1 MKTSRI
7 LRLALNTIFSL
18 AALAVLPARG
28 DAATPPMYSVT
39 DMGPLIFGNVTN
51 AVMGMSNSGL
61 VLVNDDGRA
70 RLYWTNGTGVIRDLA
85 LDSRLPTACGFTAP
99 LEVDGGGIS
108 HNGKV
113 VVTAAQTEDFGF
125 GSHCIAVLS
134 HPGQSPGTWR
144 FEQTL
149 GFKDAATGVNDA
161 GQVIGEL
168 DDGLVGF
175 GPGCNFGQFPVPG
188 FISADAINDSGQI
201 AGTSDLG
208 AELCTAGV
216 WQVLPDFSGGDN
228 LDASAINNKGEV
240 VGDSIVSGVLH
251 GFLYRAG
258 NTVDLGANVFPDCIN
273 IHDEIVGSMSSTT
286 TATGATS
293 FLYQDGAV
301 YDLFQL
307 ISPNDPYR
315 RFFAIELSGIACI
328 NDHGVIVSTGTLG
341 GGTQSHLFLLAPD
354 TLK

>member
-7 LRLALNTIFSL
+7 LRLVLTPVCSL
-18 AALAVLPARG
+18 AALAVLPAQA
-28 DAATPPMYSVT
+28 DAATPPTYSVT

-51 AVMGMSNSGL
+51 AVMGMSNTGL
-61 VLVNDDGRA
+61 VLVNDEGRA
-70 RLYWTNGTGVIRDLA
+70 RLYWTNGSGWIRDLA
-85 LDSRLPTACGFTAP
+85 LDSRLATACGFTAP
-99 LEVDGGGIS
+99 LEVDGGGVS

-113 VVTAAQTEDFGF
+113 VVTASQIEDFGF

-134 HPGQSPGTWR
+134 HPGQSPGSWR

-149 GFKDAATGVNDA
+149 GFKDAATGVDDA

-175 GPGCNFGQFPVPG
+175 GPGCNFNQFPVPG
-188 FISADAINDSGQI
+188 FISANAINDSGQI

-240 VGDSIVSGVLH
+240 VGDSIVSGVFH
-251 GFLYRAG
+251 GFLFRAG
-258 NTVDLGANVFPDCIN
+258 NTVDLGANIFPDCIN
-273 IHDEIVGSMSSTT
+273 IHGQIVGSMSSTAT
-286 TATGATS
+286 TTGSTS

-301 YDLFQL
+301 FDLIQL
-307 ISPNDPYR
+307 ISPNDLYR
-315 RFFAIELSGIACI
+315 RVFAIELSGIACI
-328 NDHGVIVSTGTLG
+328 NDHGVIVSTGTFG
-341 GGTQSHLFLLAPD
+341 GDTQSHLFLLTPD
-354 TLK
+354 QAR